1 MPPAPPAKLEM
12 LHTGVSQI
20 AQVNQSPTGASDW
33 WSLVWRHVSWLQ
45 AKLGVAIVTLLL
57 MTLAEG

>member
-1 MPPAPPAKLEM
+1 MPPAPKLEM

-20 AQVNQSPTGASDW
+20 AQVNQSPTGASHW
-33 WSLVWRHVSWLQ
+33 WSLVRRHVSWLQ